1 MTSLLQISYY
11 RYLFFPGEQRGN
23 MQLCF
28 LLGLGMYLLKYILNV
43 LNISA
48 KMPYLVIRFP
58 VNLGK
63 LFKLMNI
70 GEL

>member
-1 MTSLLQISYY
+1 
-11 RYLFFPGEQRGN
+11 

-48 KMPYLVIRFP
+48 KMPYLVIRFL

-63 LFKLMNI
+63 FFKLMNI
-70 GEL
+70 GEV

>member
-1 MTSLLQISYY
+1 
-11 RYLFFPGEQRGN
+11 
-23 MQLCF
+23 MQLYF
-28 LLGLGMYLLKYILNV
+28 LLGLGIYLLKYILNI
-43 LNISA
+43 LNISE

-63 LFKLMNI
+63 FFKLMII